1 MSSVVRND
9 LLPSVQCGRKCL
21 VVDVGRQF
29 LFRRVRLTA
38 ISHER
43 VLEIEGK
50 ELSRLLR
57 SDSVDKNANYV
68 LAEVRINL
76 SGHRG
81 RTSSIDLPSAISRP
95 RSTRP
100 GIYQII

>member
-1 MSSVVRND
+1 MWTSDDNFS
-9 LLPSVQCGRKCL
+9 
-21 VVDVGRQF
+21 
-29 LFRRVRLTA
+29 FRRVRLTA

-76 SGHRG
+76 SGLHG
-81 RTSSIDLPSAISRP
+81 RASPTFAENPAH
-95 RSTRP
+95 RSTVVRVRQDRIQSNFTL
-100 GIYQII
+100 GFA

>member
-1 MSSVVRND
+1 MWTS
-9 LLPSVQCGRKCL
+9 
-21 VVDVGRQF
+21 DVNF
-29 LFRRVRLTA
+29 SFRRVRLTA

-76 SGHRG
+76 SGLRG
-81 RTSSIDLPSAISRP
+81 RTSSTFAETSAH
-95 RSTRP
+95 RSTVVGVRQNRIQSNFTL
-100 GIYQII
+100 GFA